1 MNPDKYE
8 KIEQKKLEDV
18 QMKKARLQD
27 DAYVQKMQMGWFE
40 AKERTIHK
48 DIIPARERIE
58 FYRRKLPKDPS
69 GSFMQETT
77 ASTRP
82 TTKSTARVRTAKP

>member
-1 MNPDKYE
+1 
-8 KIEQKKLEDV
+8 
-18 QMKKARLQD
+18 MKKARLQD